1 MTLTLEVISYM
12 GAPPASPLRASIGK
26 SGGSV
31 GRSPDNN
38 LPLPDH
44 DKIISRRHGSIHYA
58 NGAFVYTDASTGGT
72 GLCNQNRQLEKDE
85 SIVLADG
92 DRLKIGEYELLVRIE
107 SGEPS
112 APSYFDP
119 VLDLE
124 NPKLFEDRSLESG
137 LDLKSLLGD
146 REPIPVLAQDAY
158 PPRPAAIK
166 NDSFISQPDA
176 PPFQENFTLPDVQEN
191 SENFG
196 NLFGDLPAAVQAV
209 AAKPDELDFFGNL
222 FGDWGLDTNVSSAPA
237 PLPGPPKQHD
247 VLEPIAET
255 PAPVISI
262 PQPGRP
268 AAPAKV
274 PAIVSPTFDHSHPS
288 FPPSREGVNPSALP
302 SASPP
307 DVRAVP
313 PSPVPEDA
321 TGADLLQCFLEGAGL
336 TESLATMTQDEQIKT
351 MRSVGQVYREM
362 VDGMMKVLHARKMEQ
377 SMIALRQTDVTQFR
391 RGECNPLKIFPTA
404 EETMAEM
411 VLQKNPAYIGPAA
424 AVREGFA
431 DIMNHQMAMRAG
443 MQAAM
448 SGFLKRV
455 DPKSFEEMFKDG
467 IMFQKKAKC
476 WDTYSKTYP
485 KLVEETMD
493 DLFGETFAEAYREQ
507 LRILRLSQQAK
518 D

>member
-1 MTLTLEVISYM
+1 MTLTLEVISYK
-12 GAPPASPLRASIGK
+12 GAPPASPLRASIGN

-38 LPLPDH
+38 LPLHDQ
-44 DKIISRRHGSIHYA
+44 DKIISRRHGDIHYE
-58 NGAFVYTDASTGGT
+58 NGDFVYTDASTGGT

-85 SIVLADG
+85 SVVLADG

-112 APSYFDP
+112 APSLFYP
-119 VLDLE
+119 VVDLE
-124 NPKLFEDRSLESG
+124 KPQLFEASSLESG
-137 LDLKSLLGD
+137 LDLKSLLDD

-176 PPFQENFTLPDVQEN
+176 PPFQENFTLPDVQAN
-191 SENFG
+191 SDNFG
-196 NLFGDLPAAVQAV
+196 NLFGDVPVAVQAV
-209 AAKPDELDFFGNL
+209 AAKPDELDFLGGL
-222 FGDWGLDTNVSSAPA
+222 LGDWGLATSVSSATA
-237 PLPGPPKQHD
+237 PLPGPPNQHD
-247 VLEPIAET
+247 VLEPLAEI
-255 PAPVISI
+255 PAPAISI

-268 AAPAKV
+268 ASPAKV
-274 PAIVSPTFDHSHPS
+274 PTSVSPIYDHPHIS
-288 FPPSREGVNPSALP
+288 FSPSREGVNSTSLP
-302 SASPP
+302 SAPPP

-321 TGADLLQCFLEGAGL
+321 KGADLLQCFLEGAGL
-336 TESLATMTQDEQIKT
+336 AESLATMTQDEQIKT

-391 RGECNPLKIFPTA
+391 RGECNPLKIFPTP
-404 EETMAEM
+404 EETMTEM
-411 VLQKNPAYIGPAA
+411 VLQKNPAYIGPAE
-424 AVREGFA
+424 AVREGFT

-448 SGFLKRV
+448 GGFLKRV
-455 DPKSFEEMFKDG
+455 DPKTFEEMFKDG

-507 LRILRLSQQAK
+507 LRILRQSQQTIE
-518 D
+518 